1 MKKVLSLNDVAR
13 VVNSKENFY
22 QDVQGKMY
30 ELHFIMVLQMKLIDI
45 ITMINEGRLYYQ
57 TEF

>member
-1 MKKVLSLNDVAR
+1 MKKVLSLKDVGLII
-13 VVNSKENFY
+13 NTKDNFY
-22 QDVQGKMY
+22 QDVNGKMY

-57 TEF
+57 SEC

>member
-1 MKKVLSLNDVAR
+1 MKKVLNLTTVQE

-22 QDVQGKMY
+22 QEVNGKMH
-30 ELHFIMVLQMKLIDI
+30 ELHFIRLLGMTLLEI

-57 TEF
+57 TEY